1 MNSDQSIALLSLI
14 AAVVIWW
21 VVWIYT
27 VKR

>member
-1 MNSDQSIALLSLI
+1 MNSDQTIAVLSLV